1 MDTII
6 LLGHGSPAEKGNQA
20 MDEIALRLS
29 DRMPDVD
36 VRCSFLRFGEP
47 NLSKAVD
54 EAVKKGASRIIVHP
68 YFLGK
73 GGHIVSEIPQL
84 VEEARHKHLG
94 VEFILTEPLG
104 FHPGLVDAVY
114 DRIKEATGRNSETL
128 TTKNHLSEERFLHGF
143 IQVYTGKGKGKTTAS
158 LGLALRAAGAG
169 LRVFVLQFLKN
180 GSYSE
185 VQSLKHLSENITVQY
200 FGSGRFV
207 EGKPCEDDHVSAQRG
222 LAEAE
227 RAISSGEYDLVILDE
242 ANVAVSYG
250 LIALDDLIKLVDS
263 KPESLEMVITGR
275 NAADRLIEKAD
286 LVTEMR
292 EVKHYYHKGV
302 KARKGIEK

>member
-1 MDTII
+1 MDAII
-6 LLGHGSPAEKGNQA
+6 LVGHGSPLEEGNRA
-20 MDEIALRLS
+20 MSEISRRLS
-29 DRMPDVD
+29 DRLPDFD

-47 NLSKAVD
+47 VFSRAVD
-54 EAVKKGASRIIVHP
+54 EAVIEGARRIIVHP

-84 VEEARHKHLG
+84 VEEARHGHPD

-104 FHPGLVDAVY
+104 IHPGLVDAVY
-114 DRIKEATGRNSETL
+114 DRVTEAAGGKGETF
-128 TTKNHLSEERFLHGF
+128 TDTNHEPEERFPRGF
-143 IQVYTGKGKGKTTAS
+143 IQVYTGKGKGKTTSS

-169 LRVFVLQFLKN
+169 LKVFILQFLKS

-185 VQSLKHLSENITVQY
+185 LQSLKSLSQRISVRY

-207 EGKPCEDDHVSAQRG
+207 NGKPSDEDVIEARHG

-227 RAISSGEYDLVILDE
+227 RVISSGDYDLVILDE

-250 LIALDDLIKLVDS
+250 LISLEDLLNIVDS
-263 KPESLEMVITGR
+263 KPERLELVITGR
-275 NAADRLIEKAD
+275 NAAERLIEKAD

-292 EVKHYYHKGV
+292 EVKHYYHQGV